1 MGHKWLFVNCNFDE
15 FICWFSCSYLCDQF
29 GYVNFVINFLIM
41 LKLQDEY
48 VFKSLFWTFGLKWW
62 KVMLLL
68 LIIDELMNLCL
79 DCCWVML
86 LILIHALGIANY
98 VVIMLMLYCWV
109 FGDLGENDKLS
120 WIMVLMI
127 FNTLNELNVMN

>member
-1 MGHKWLFVNCNFDE
+1 
-15 FICWFSCSYLCDQF
+15 
-29 GYVNFVINFLIM
+29 
-41 LKLQDEY
+41 
-48 VFKSLFWTFGLKWW
+48 
-62 KVMLLL
+62 MLLL